1 MAKDTDQ
8 LKIFLSYSRYDTAV
22 ADEIDE
28 FFEAI
33 GLRFLRDI
41 RDIQYKDSIKE
52 FMDKVREADHAIM
65 LISDHF
71 LKSEYCMYEI
81 LELFKE
87 KAFDEKMLQVI
98 LPDADVFTGEGRL
111 HYIRYW
117 QDKKEAL
124 EQKAEGLPLQY
135 LAKEAE
141 NIAHYENIC
150 GNIGNILTHLKDHHS
165 IKYDDLRAENY
176 ATIISHLGIKED
188 DVKEQILKIRS
199 ITDEA
204 EREFELEMLLTK
216 YPDNADVFF
225 ALGLLTKNRKK
236 CILYNSKAIALR
248 PGFAMAYYN
257 RGIDKR
263 KEGDLDGAFEDYCN
277 AIEIDPNDAMAYNN
291 RGYVKNG
298 LGDQLSA
305 MEDFTKAIEIDPNY
319 AVAYYNRG
327 STKGKIGDLDG
338 AIEDHSKAIE
348 IDPKYAEA
356 YYNRGLAKRKA
367 GNVQGAIEDYSKA
380 IEIDP
385 NDDMAYNNRGYAK
398 SQQKDYQ
405 GAITDFSK
413 ALQLNPNYAKA
424 NYNLGRVHQAVG
436 DSEAAK
442 TNFQKALELD
452 PSLEIP
458 EEFREGE

>member
-1 MAKDTDQ
+1 MAKDTDK
-8 LKIFLSYSRYDTAV
+8 LEIFLSYSRYDTAV

-111 HYIRYW
+111 QYIRYW
-117 QDKKEAL
+117 QEKKETL

-165 IKYDDLRAENY
+165 IKYDDLRDENY
-176 ATIISHLGIKED
+176 ATIIGHLGIKED
-188 DVKEQILKIRS
+188 DVDDQILKISS
-199 ITDEA
+199 IADQA

-216 YPDNADVFF
+216 YSDNTDVFF
-225 ALGLLTKNRKK
+225 ALGHVAENNKK
-236 CILYNSKAIALR
+236 RILYNSRAIALR

-257 RGIDKR
+257 RGLCKSQ
-263 KEGDLDGAFEDYCN
+263 EGD
-277 AIEIDPNDAMAYNN
+277 
-291 RGYVKNG
+291 KN
-298 LGDQLSA
+298 
-305 MEDFTKAIEIDPNY
+305 
-319 AVAYYNRG
+319 
-327 STKGKIGDLDG
+327 
-338 AIEDHSKAIE
+338 
-348 IDPKYAEA
+348 
-356 YYNRGLAKRKA
+356 
-367 GNVQGAIEDYSKA
+367 GAIEDYSKA

-385 NDDMAYNNRGYAK
+385 KYASAYYNRGNSRGINGDQQGAIEDYTKAIEIDPNHAKVYNNRGYIKDNFGNQQSAIEDFTKAIEIDPYLVQAYNNRGYVK
-398 SQQKDYQ
+398 RLQKDYE
-405 GAITDFSK
+405 GAMAD
-413 ALQLNPNYAKA
+413 LL
-424 NYNLGRVHQAVG
+424 
-436 DSEAAK
+436 
-442 TNFQKALELD
+442 KALELD
-452 PSLEIP
+452 PDHTNAYYNLGHVYQSLGDIEAAKANFQKAHELNPGIEIP
-458 EEFREGE
+458 EEFRDI